1 LEGTTYSGEESYVL
15 DLSEWSLTDQ
25 ELRNSGGPR
34 REGFDVAPTTD
45 AIAVAFQRRRFGDL
59 ANTVAKSRFIMAP
72 PTDTLEERLACFRN
86 PHFLRP
92 DLGLKHL
99 TINYAGQLKPYCD
112 NLAEYQT
119 TPLVLRAPADRA
131 ANNGPDAKA
140 TATNLLTERYMLN
153 TLQAGTYFDAGGPET
168 FEQWLKRGPY
178 YLFLWPKDGS
188 NHDTRAHVTFDLP
201 VGVKLDGTNAASNYP
216 YRLLLF
222 HRHRK
227 GYGIS
232 IRNSRVT
239 EIEEA
244 ANVAPA
250 VMTS

>member
-1 LEGTTYSGEESYVL
+1 
-15 DLSEWSLTDQ
+15 
-25 ELRNSGGPR
+25 
-34 REGFDVAPTTD
+34 
-45 AIAVAFQRRRFGDL
+45 
-59 ANTVAKSRFIMAP
+59 M
-72 PTDTLEERLACFRN
+72 ACFRN

-92 DLGLKHL
+92 DLGLKNL

-112 NLAEYQT
+112 NLAEYKTAPLALRSDQGILT
-119 TPLVLRAPADRA
+119 NGTPA
-131 ANNGPDAKA
+131 AA

-153 TLQAGTYFDAGGPET
+153 TLQAGTYFDSGGPET

-188 NHDTRAHVTFDLP
+188 NHDTRAHVTYDLP
-201 VGVKLDGTNAASNYP
+201 VGIKADGTPAESGYP

-250 VMTS
+250 VMAS